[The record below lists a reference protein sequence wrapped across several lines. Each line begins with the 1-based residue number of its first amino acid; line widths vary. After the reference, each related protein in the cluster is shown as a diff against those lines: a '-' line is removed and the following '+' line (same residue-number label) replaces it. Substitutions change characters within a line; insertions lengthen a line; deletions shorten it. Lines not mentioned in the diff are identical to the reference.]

1 MITVAAG
8 SVAGTVD
15 DVGEDPVAS
24 SEQRDTGRTPE
35 AEDPSVG
42 VPEADAA
49 EQRTSAGPDEEGRP
63 FEDTSQDAFI
73 EANEADVIDQSID
86 AGEDEDERR

>member
-1 MITVAAG
+1 M
-8 SVAGTVD
+8 S
-15 DVGEDPVAS
+15 
-24 SEQRDTGRTPE
+24 
-35 AEDPSVG
+35 

-49 EQRTSAGPDEEGRP
+49 EQRASAGPDEEGRP

>member
-1 MITVAAG
+1 M
-8 SVAGTVD
+8 
-15 DVGEDPVAS
+15 AS
-24 SEQRDTGRTPE
+24 SEQRDTGRTPEAEAE